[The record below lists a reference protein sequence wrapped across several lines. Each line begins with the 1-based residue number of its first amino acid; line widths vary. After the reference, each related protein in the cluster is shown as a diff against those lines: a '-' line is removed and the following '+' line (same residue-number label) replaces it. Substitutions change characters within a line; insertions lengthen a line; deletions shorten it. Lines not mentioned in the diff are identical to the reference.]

1 MEETV
6 DSAVQVEKV
15 SLWRA
20 TREIFRDSRST
31 WKNVLNECPASWR
44 TIRSGMSW
52 CCLLLIINGAF
63 WLFGG
68 LLFAS
73 LEGMFMF
80 IIYKPYVFK
89 NHNKNIYKDLISAY
103 NH

>member
-1 MEETV
+1 MEDTV

-80 IIYKPYVFK
+80 INLMSLK
-89 NHNKNIYKDLISAY
+89 NHNKTYTKV
-103 NH
+103 

>member
-1 MEETV
+1 MDSV
-6 DSAVQVEKV
+6 DSAPTLEKV

-31 WKNVLNECPASWR
+31 WKNLLIECPSSWR
-44 TIRSGMSW
+44 TIRSGLSW
-52 CCLLLIINGAF
+52 CCLLLLVNGAF

-73 LEGMFMF
+73 LEGTYFFPMFVLSF
-80 IIYKPYVFK
+80 R
-89 NHNKNIYKDLISAY
+89 L
-103 NH
+103 